1 MMHTLEEIARY
12 LGRESSERPGPDID
26 GVRPLE
32 YARARDI
39 TYIVGER
46 FVNEFEKSLA
56 AAVIVP
62 PGLEPSDRPYI
73 LSTNP
78 EADFAR
84 LTKLFYAQRAAPEG
98 VSKKADVHPEALLGS
113 DVSVGPFAVIGRAAV
128 LGKGATIGA
137 HVVIGEEVEIGEDAT
152 VFPNVVIYPGVRIGR
167 RVIVHSGAVIGADGF
182 GFARDADEYGLPLAV
197 KKYHSGTVEI
207 EDDVEIGALC
217 AVDRALSGSTR
228 IGKGA
233 KLDNLVQVA
242 HNVQIGPGTVIA
254 GQAGIAGSSSVGA
267 YCMIGGQAGIRD
279 HVHVGSGVIL
289 ATRTGIWRNVPD
301 GSIMAGSIPAMPL
314 NVFRRAQSLFKR
326 LPEMLDRIKNLERLM
341 QNKDRE
347 GR

>member
-1 MMHTLEEIARY
+1 MMHTLEELALY
-12 LGRESSERPGPDID
+12 LGREASERPGPDID

-32 YARARDI
+32 YAQDRDI
-39 TYIVGER
+39 TYVASDR
-46 FVNEFEKSLA
+46 FVKELEKSLA

-73 LSTNP
+73 ISGNP

-84 LTKLFYAQRAAPEG
+84 LTRLFYAHQAGPEG
-98 VSKKADVHPEALLGS
+98 VSKRADVHPEAILGPG
-113 DVSVGPFAVIGRAAV
+113 VSVGPFAVVGRAAV
-128 LGKGATIGA
+128 LGQGVTVGA
-137 HVVIGEEVEIGEDAT
+137 HVVIGEEVEIGEET
-152 VFPNVVIYPGVRIGR
+152 RVFPNVVIYPGVKIGR
-167 RVIVHSGAVIGADGF
+167 RVIIHSGAIIGADGF
-182 GFARDADEYGLPLAV
+182 GFARDVDKDGLPLAV

-207 EDDVEIGALC
+207 EDDVEIGALS

-242 HNVQIGPGTVIA
+242 HSVHIGPGTVIA
-254 GQAGIAGSSSVGA
+254 GQAGIAGSSSVGG

-279 HVHVGSGVIL
+279 HVHVGNGVIL
-289 ATRTGIWRNVPD
+289 ATRTGVWRNVAD

-314 NVFRRAQSLFKR
+314 SVFRRAQSLFKR
-326 LPEMLDRIKNLERLM
+326 LPEMLDRIKNLERM
-341 QNKDRE
+341 VKNRDEE